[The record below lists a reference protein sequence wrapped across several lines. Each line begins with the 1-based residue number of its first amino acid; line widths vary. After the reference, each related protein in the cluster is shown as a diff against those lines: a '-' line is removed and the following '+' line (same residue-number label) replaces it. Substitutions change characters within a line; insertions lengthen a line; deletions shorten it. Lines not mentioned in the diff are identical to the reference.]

1 MDDLLNACSFIG
13 ILSVVHDASME
24 IAVADMA
31 EDTGKQTQIGQ
42 LFGGYFYSS
51 ISKKK
56 KKKRKENSYGACENT
71 NYFRQPGDRNRHIRR
86 PYFGSF
92 IS

>member
-42 LFGGYFYSS
+42 LFGGYFYST
-51 ISKKK
+51 IS
-56 KKKRKENSYGACENT
+56 KKRKEKK
-71 NYFRQPGDRNRHIRR
+71 RK
-86 PYFGSF
+86 F
-92 IS
+92 IWSM